1 MNENE
6 KIDFL
11 EELFGKDISNHT
23 IDDLNDVERELIGR
37 VEQQFAVAICDRKL
51 ISAPS
56 TTDIS
61 ENGYIPVPPAVC
73 SRGSSKSP

>member
-37 VEQQFAVAICDRKL
+37 VEKKAEELHLGKTSICLFCQR
-51 ISAPS
+51 
-56 TTDIS
+56 
-61 ENGYIPVPPAVC
+61 
-73 SRGSSKSP
+73 